1 MKMKKAQFFSKKT
14 AMRERMPWTEADIK
28 HRMAHMMW
36 WNFTLLKIS
45 IFAFGIMVAMLFPR
59 ITNVLPWYGW
69 LMLAFVVAI
78 IPYSKAWSSTNKKKV
93 RKGVEEFNPKLI
105 PKRVSTLIW
114 WHFAFVKIAILL
126 FAFAAVEFYPPMLSW
141 LPWYIWGLIALISG
155 IIFSSAYYEH
165 DKSIMQKRHKEIVYY
180 RTRCK

>member
-1 MKMKKAQFFSKKT
+1 MKKAQFLPKKT
-14 AMRERMPWTEADIK
+14 NMRERMPWNEADIK

-36 WNFTLLKIS
+36 WNFTLLKVS
-45 IFAFGIMVAMLFPR
+45 VFTFGIMIAILCPR
-59 ITNVLPWYGW
+59 ITNMFPWYVW
-69 LMLAFVVAI
+69 VMLAFLVAI
-78 IPYSKAWSSTNKKKV
+78 VPYSKAWSISKGKKV
-93 RKGVEEFNPKLI
+93 RKGAAEFNPKLI
-105 PKRVSTLIW
+105 PKRASNLLW

-126 FAFAAVEFYPPMLSW
+126 FALAVIGFYPAMIDW
-141 LPWYIWGLIALISG
+141 MPWYVWGLIALISG